1 MKRLSNLNIKSAM
14 LLRTLPAII
23 LVATIY
29 ASFVPV
35 QIQAFHYS
43 GIHWNTDTVY
53 FKVDIEMDQA
63 LIDGTLAAADTWSN
77 AGANFSLDSYWV
89 TNNDVTAYNFGVGY
103 EHIIAQ
109 CWISYSNFIISEA
122 DFIFNTYHDFSWG
135 SAYDTFDTET
145 VALHEFGHWLMLNDL
160 YDPADS
166 DKVMYGYIALDQIK
180 RDLHQ
185 DDIDGIIYIYGT

>member
-1 MKRLSNLNIKSAM
+1 VHLEQNSAQYSLSK
-14 LLRTLPAII
+14 
-23 LVATIY
+23 
-29 ASFVPV
+29 
-35 QIQAFHYS
+35 
-43 GIHWNTDTVY
+43 
-53 FKVDIEMDQA
+53 
-63 LIDGTLAAADTWSN
+63 
-77 AGANFSLDSYWV
+77 
-89 TNNDVTAYNFGVGY
+89 
-103 EHIIAQ
+103 
-109 CWISYSNFIISEA
+109 
-122 DFIFNTYHDFSWG
+122 SWG